1 MFTQDQIK
9 IILTAQ
15 EKQIKNPARAIV
27 NSESAFV
34 KNTISKVDPKLAME
48 YWKWVCGSFKSDN
61 ELFGPIV
68 YANELT
74 LAKID
79 AEQTM
84 PAWGYSG
91 T

>member
-1 MFTQDQIK
+1 MITQDQIK

-15 EKQIKNPARAIV
+15 EKQIKNPNRAIV

-34 KNTISKVDPKLAME
+34 KYTISKVDPKLAME
-48 YWKWVCGSFKSDN
+48 YWKWVCGSFKKDTD
-61 ELFGPIV
+61 LFGPIV

-74 LAKID
+74 LAKIN